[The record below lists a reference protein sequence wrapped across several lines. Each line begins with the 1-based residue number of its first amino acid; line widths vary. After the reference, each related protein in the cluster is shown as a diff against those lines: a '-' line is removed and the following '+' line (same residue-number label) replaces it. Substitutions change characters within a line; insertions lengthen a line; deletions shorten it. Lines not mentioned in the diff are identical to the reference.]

1 MDKEKIINHLNHL
14 LNRNYDAESGFV
26 EAANHINSTPLNRWF
41 QENSLQ
47 RYRFGKEIKAE
58 IRNLGGTPDKGT
70 SLLGEMHQFWM
81 DLKSHFTGNDEP
93 SMLEEAIRGEEKAL
107 EDYRLTLDNTA
118 LPLSTKLLLQDH
130 QRTIESNIR
139 TMRRMLKVYETTPV

>member
-1 MDKEKIINHLNHL
+1 MDKEKVISQLNHL

-26 EAANHINSTPLNRWF
+26 EAANHINSITLNRWF

-58 IRNLGGTPDKGT
+58 IRDLGGKPDKGT

-81 DLKSHFTGNDEP
+81 DLKSYFTGNDEA
-93 SMLEEAIRGEEKAL
+93 SMLYEAIRGEEKAL
-107 EDYRLTLDNTA
+107 EDYRQTLANITLPVTA
-118 LPLSTKLLLQDH
+118 KLLLQDH
-130 QRTIESNIR
+130 VATIESNIR
-139 TMRRMLKVYETTPV
+139 TMKRMRKLYEMVEA